1 MESTPLS
8 YQLNFN
14 NILYIGDEPKAC
26 LSVIEDFNNRLSQI
40 EDSYEDWF
48 TARNAKNRPAVHD
61 KLQYHIQYHFEGGI
75 AAFKFKSDDDLPQYI
90 RNECFLACKELAEE
104 QLYYAS

>member
-1 MESTPLS
+1 MESAFLS
-8 YQLNFN
+8 HQLNFD

-40 EDSYEDWF
+40 EYMYEDWF
-48 TARNAKNRPAVHD
+48 ISRSAQHRPAVHD
-61 KLQYHIQYHFEGGI
+61 RLQYHIHYHFEGGI
-75 AAFKFKSDDDLPQYI
+75 AAFKFKNDDDLPHHI
-90 RNECFLACKELAEE
+90 RQECFAACKDLADE